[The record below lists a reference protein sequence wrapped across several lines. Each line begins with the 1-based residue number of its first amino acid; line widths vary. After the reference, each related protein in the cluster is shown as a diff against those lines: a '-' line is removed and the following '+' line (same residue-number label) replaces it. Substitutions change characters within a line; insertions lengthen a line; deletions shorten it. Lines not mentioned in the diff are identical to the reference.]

1 VEELGTHTRLSGH
14 KTGQP
19 LWKIRDRFLKGQTPV
34 TQASGSTLRSL
45 PEGKDTTRPHQPRMQ
60 DSQQLH
66 TAHGEPAQHAAART
80 RADREGTLKVS
91 EQTHAARQDAGG
103 HGGLCCK
110 KSSRTA
116 LPETRGGAHGG
127 RAPPWLWGW
136 LREHL
141 DLLKPTVHTR
151 LIVSYISESQLKKKI
166 TVSES
171 PRKKE

>member
-1 VEELGTHTRLSGH
+1 M
-14 KTGQP
+14 
-19 LWKIRDRFLKGQTPV
+19 
-34 TQASGSTLRSL
+34 QAAMAR
-45 PEGKDTTRPHQPRMQ
+45 
-60 DSQQLH
+60 
-66 TAHGEPAQHAAART
+66 ART

-171 PRKKE
+171 PTEFMNCRFVVPNIYQLIKNLWKQGEEYAF